1 MGGLTLVHTP
11 TSPERQ
17 TTTTIKTLAWTEAP
31 NQLAMDITTLTSQ
44 IQSHTPPS
52 AQQHAHAPFSIPDSL
67 VPGLQPKAWDDW
79 QVTDELN
86 PFASS
91 PDSHELT
98 LQFGLDMWGLSDSIA
113 LGIPADQAYDEFI
126 FDLAPSNF
134 ATPATVNVADLLVG
148 PDSMAPVVA
157 PFELTIPSMDSTHY
171 NYQDFA
177 LANLYGFTEKDV
189 EPSDSHLGS
198 DLSAAELDT
207 DYDNKYVDMD
217 EETAENVDDKGKV
230 LASGDRDMTDQTG
243 LLEVNLNAAVEM
255 SMGSSEL
262 HQIYPTHP
270 TQTMTEA
277 PNKRHMEEELA
288 MRIGSDLGPEH
299 MAGLFEILKRSS
311 SQSVVSGNAHD
322 DDDNNDDD
330 NNDDEVQV
338 DLSRFDE
345 TTLVELY
352 HYVEMCCMQ
361 TVRSILNAEERER
374 KRALTEAKAE
384 KEAMERQCWTPE
396 LSPSHST
403 ASSSSSPSPPYPSS
417 PVHEYSS
424 GNNWGHS
431 TSALTACTTFY
442 EHSGVEEQVEA
453 RWMTAQHRPK
463 RKRASKNDPTCMG
476 GGGTSKGRRKQ
487 RSFEMGRDDTNMGED
502 DEIDIVGF

>member
-1 MGGLTLVHTP
+1 MNEKDWSIDVSYNTRSISVVHVLAIRLTFVDTP
-11 TSPERQ
+11 ASPERQ
-17 TTTTIKTLAWTEAP
+17 TTTLRALACTDP
-31 NQLAMDITTLTSQ
+31 PSQLAIDITTL
-44 IQSHTPPS
+44 
-52 AQQHAHAPFSIPDSL
+52 AQHHLNAPFSIPDFL

-91 PDSHELT
+91 PDSQDLA

-113 LGIPADQAYDEFI
+113 LGIPADQAYDEFV

-134 ATPATVNVADLLVG
+134 ATPATINVADLLVG
-148 PDSMAPVVA
+148 PDSMTPVVA
-157 PFELTIPSMDSTHY
+157 PFELTMPNMDITY
-171 NYQDFA
+171 NNDQELA
-177 LANLYGFTEKDV
+177 LANLYGFTGKDV
-189 EPSDSHLGS
+189 
-198 DLSAAELDT
+198 DT
-207 DYDNKYVDMD
+207 D
-217 EETAENVDDKGKV
+217 EETAENVDEKGKV
-230 LASGDRDMTDQTG
+230 LASMDQDMTDQSG
-243 LLEVNLNAAVEM
+243 LLEAKLNTAVEM

-262 HQIYPTHP
+262 HQTRPN
-270 TQTMTEA
+270 QTMTEA
-277 PNKRHMEEELA
+277 PNKRRMEEELA
-288 MRIGSDLGPEH
+288 VRIGSDLGPEH

-311 SQSVVSGNAHD
+311 SHGAVSANGHD
-322 DDDNNDDD
+322 DGDD
-330 NNDDEVQV
+330 DDEVQV
-338 DLSRFDE
+338 DLSRLDE

-352 HYVEMCCMQ
+352 QYVEMCCMQ
-361 TVRSILNAEERER
+361 TMKSILNAEERER
-374 KRALTEAKAE
+374 KRTLTRAKAE

-417 PVHEYSS
+417 PVHEYVS

-463 RKRASKNDPTCMG
+463 RKRASKNDPACMG

-487 RSFEMGRDDTNMGED
+487 RSFEMGRDDANMGED